1 MCAIL
6 GHISVGRIN
15 DIRWRSSALIEMSH
29 RGPDNSSI
37 WKSDDDKVVFG
48 HNRLSIIDLTSNA
61 DQPFESLCKNY
72 IITFNGEIYNY
83 KELIKKLSNVGINF
97 KSKSDTEALIN
108 AYKYYGIEF
117 FNEIRGMYSF
127 ALYDKKKKIII
138 CSRDISGEKPFYYY
152 YNNKE
157 FKFASELKALL
168 VSNTID
174 RTLNKQ
180 SLSEFFKF
188 GFLSSENTLVK
199 KINKIIPGQYLI
211 FNLQDGSL
219 LKREYFNIRKKNFNK
234 ENAKQDLDLEK
245 ITNLLDKSINQQMV
259 SDVPIGILL
268 SGGIDSS
275 LITALASR
283 NHKINTF
290 TFASNDANHKIELNN
305 SRIIAKKYSSNHTE
319 LLMPS
324 CPETIFDDLMSFID
338 EPIFDSSMIPTFL
351 ISKEIS
357 KNYKVALSGDGGDE
371 LFCGYNHYA
380 RLLVLQCIKKKI
392 PKKFLNLTIN
402 LLINLSPIGFRGR
415 NWLKMLNAD
424 LEKKYLE
431 YSIFFDDIFLKKLF
445 KKNIYDQ
452 IKNETLK
459 EKESID
465 SDDLIYKS
473 SLQDYENFLREDIL
487 VKTDRCSMANSLE
500 IRCPFLDYDL
510 ISHMFN
516 VDSKLK
522 VSIKESKI
530 ILKRISKNILPKDY
544 DYSSKLGFSVP
555 IKKYFLQPG
564 IKKIALDILLNKNSF
579 FNEEFI
585 KYLMNKNVFDHNN
598 SERIFGLLLF
608 ELWRKKYS
616 INF

>member
-1 MCAIL
+1 M
-6 GHISVGRIN
+6 
-15 DIRWRSSALIEMSH
+15 
-29 RGPDNSSI
+29 
-37 WKSDDDKVVFG
+37 F
-48 HNRLSIIDLTSNA
+48 
-61 DQPFESLCKNY
+61 
-72 IITFNGEIYNY
+72 
-83 KELIKKLSNVGINF
+83 
-97 KSKSDTEALIN
+97 
-108 AYKYYGIEF
+108 
-117 FNEIRGMYSF
+117 SF
-127 ALYDKKKKIII
+127 ALYDKKKNIVI
-138 CSRDISGEKPFYYY
+138 CSRDVSGEKPFYYY

-188 GFLSSENTLVK
+188 GFLSSEDTLVK

-219 LKREYFNIRKKNFNK
+219 LKREYFNARRKNFNN
-234 ENAKQDLDLEK
+234 ENANLDLDLGK
-245 ITNLLDKSINQQMV
+245 ITDLLDKSINQQMI
-259 SDVPIGILL
+259 SDVPISILL

-290 TFASNDANHKIELNN
+290 TFASNDANHKTELNN
-305 SRIIAKKYSSNHTE
+305 SRIVAKKYSSNHTE

-324 CPETIFDDLMSFID
+324 CPETIFNDLMSFVD

-357 KNYKVALSGDGGDE
+357 KKYKVALSGDGGDE

-392 PKKFLNLTIN
+392 PKKFLNLTVN

-431 YSIFFDDIFLKKLF
+431 YSIFFDDIFLKKLL

-452 IKNETLK
+452 IKNETLI

-510 ISHMFN
+510 INHMFD
-516 VDSKLK
+516 VGSKLK

-555 IKKYFLQPG
+555 IKRYFQQPG
-564 IKKIALDILLNKNSF
+564 IKKIALDILLNKNSC